1 MRIRLSGSAVLAAAV
16 SAALMFSACGQTGR
30 PAGAPHDAARNGGFT
45 VGVLMP
51 DNNVTRYRTFDTP
64 LIEKRIKELCGA
76 CTVKSANA
84 QGDAST
90 QRQQIN
96 TMVTSGAKVLIL
108 NCADTKACRNLVRQA
123 RDAGVPVVAY
133 DRLPE
138 GPISGYVSHDDYA
151 IGRLQA
157 QALHNGM
164 GDKAHGGQIVWL
176 DLPLIRAS
184 SPLPI
189 RPTGAMS
196 VLRSSGVRIDA
207 DHVIMPPE
215 DERLAYA
222 AMSAAIASHGPHG
235 IDGVYAENDVIAAG
249 AIAALKAAR
258 VTPLPP
264 VVGQDADLS
273 AIQRILL
280 GEQYMTVYKPYTPQ
294 ADAAAEMAVAL
305 GRGRSLDGIA
315 RTTVSNSTTKDIP
328 AVLLPSVPVTAKSIT
343 STVVRDGVYTIEQ
356 ICTPT
361 LAAACRKAGLT

>member
-1 MRIRLSGSAVLAAAV
+1 MRIRVRGSAVGAAAV
-16 SAALMFSACGQTGR
+16 SAALVFAGCG
-30 PAGAPHDAARNGGFT
+30 PAGGPAGPSRSTARSGGFM

-64 LIEKRIKELCGA
+64 LIEKKIKELCSG
-76 CTVKSANA
+76 CTVESANA

-96 TMVTSGAKVLIL
+96 SMLTKGARVLIL
-108 NCADTKACRNLVRQA
+108 NCADTKACRTSVRQA

-157 QALHNGM
+157 QALLKGM
-164 GDKAHGGQIVWL
+164 GDKAHGGLVVWL
-176 DLPLIRAS
+176 DLPFIRAA

-196 VLRSSGVRIDA
+196 VLRSSGVRIDM
-207 DHVIMPPE
+207 DHVITPAP
-215 DERLAYA
+215 DERLAYT
-222 AMSAAIASHGPHG
+222 AMSAAIATHGPHG
-235 IDGVYAENDVIAAG
+235 IDGVYTDDDVIAAG

-273 AIQRILL
+273 AIQRIVL
-280 GEQYMTVYKPYTPQ
+280 GEQYMTVYKPYAPE

-305 GRGRSLDGIA
+305 GRGQRLNGIA
-315 RTTVSNSTTKDIP
+315 TSTVSNSTTTNIP
-328 AVLLPSVPVTAKSIT
+328 AVLLPSVPVTAKSIKA
-343 STVVRDGVYTIEQ
+343 TVVRGGLYTIKQ